1 MALCTCGII
10 QLTARGFHRVC
21 SSEQELV
28 AMGTSTHPFP
38 INLPNGKWRGQL
50 QPTEIE
56 LAGVF
61 STQPIN
67 RGLGLPLPKL
77 PVLHLL
83 RLLLG

>member
-1 MALCTCGII
+1 MALCTCDII
-10 QLTARGFHRVC
+10 QLTVWGFHCVC

-38 INLPNGKWRGQL
+38 INLPNSKQRGQL

-56 LAGVF
+56 LVGVF
-61 STQPIN
+61 LTQPIN
-67 RGLGLPLPKL
+67 RGLGLPLLKL
-77 PVLHLL
+77 PVLRLL